1 MLQPPGSGGITA
13 PACNFAGQAYGE
25 IPAKHRLLGWL
36 PVRSGQRCC
45 VLMTERDLLDRL
57 IHRWNSRQDIH
68 GVESPAGRKAAEM
81 LPILEARKEA
91 LK

>member
-1 MLQPPGSGGITA
+1 
-13 PACNFAGQAYGE
+13 
-25 IPAKHRLLGWL
+25 
-36 PVRSGQRCC
+36 
-45 VLMTERDLLDRL
+45 MTERDLLGRL
-57 IHRWNSRQDIH
+57 IHRWNSRQDVH